1 MSVEEFDITPSPGR
15 LVESLRD
22 TGYSFVTAVADI
34 VDNSIAAD
42 ATKVNIDLELEYD
55 GNLRLYIA
63 DNGHGMT
70 EYDVMNAMRYGSK
83 KRDNPKSL
91 GKFGMGL
98 KTASTSFCRKLTVI
112 SRVEEDL
119 SVRCWDI
126 DEIIDK
132 DEWKL
137 LTPEIDEDDISK
149 LDNCSAQSG
158 TLIIWDNIDR
168 LVRSNDGV
176 TDRTQVDHFVNSLR
190 EHLSGVFYR
199 FLESKDEKVDIYIN
213 GENLEGWDPFCNW
226 MDEDLKVASEKIK
239 IFSGDNEVGDFDFNV
254 YILPN
259 KSQMSPDDEK
269 KARYGLDNQGFHI
282 YREDRLIYS
291 GGWLNRMF
299 VKEPHSN
306 LIRVEISFNHELD
319 DQFQIDIKKSHIILP
334 QAIRKE
340 IKSRLIPLRRE
351 ADRRYRGAK
360 KKNGKEK
367 SGDIHGQSSNAID
380 KKMAEN
386 INSKVGEV
394 DPETGTSTVNNQFG
408 EMKLK
413 IPVKNESKFV
423 VQAEESLNHG
433 ALWQFFIGQEG
444 KHGVLLNQS
453 HEFYRRFYFPNQNN
467 NMLVQS
473 MDSVFWA
480 LAEAE
485 MSTINSTAQKN
496 IEELR
501 FRVSRI
507 LEDLAD
513 ELPVLT
519 EEEDLVDND

>member
-1 MSVEEFDITPSPGR
+1 MTIDEFDITPSPGR

-42 ATKVNIDLELEYD
+42 STKININLELEFD
-55 GNLRLYIA
+55 GRLKLYIA
-63 DNGHGMT
+63 DNGHGMS
-70 EYDVMNAMRYGSK
+70 EIDVMNAMRYGSK
-83 KRDNPKSL
+83 KRENPKSL

-98 KTASTSFCRKLTVI
+98 KTASTSFCRSLTVI
-112 SRVEEDL
+112 SRKDSEL
-119 SVRCWDI
+119 ASRCWDI
-126 DEIIDK
+126 DEIIKEDK
-132 DEWKL
+132 WQL
-137 LTPEIDEDDISK
+137 LTPEIEDDDLKRLNDVSK
-149 LDNCSAQSG
+149 NDG

-168 LVRSNDGV
+168 LVRSHDGV
-176 TDRTQVDHFVNSLR
+176 PDRKQVDHFIETLK

-199 FLESKDEKVDIYIN
+199 FLNSTEENVEININ
-213 GENLEGWDPFCNW
+213 GENLCGWDPFCSW
-226 MDEDLKVASEKIK
+226 MEEDLKVASESLKILSAGK
-239 IFSGDNEVGDFDFNV
+239 EIGSFDFNV

-259 KSQMSPDDEK
+259 KNQMSPEDER

-282 YREDRLIYS
+282 YRENRLIYS

-319 DQFQIDIKKSHIILP
+319 EQFQIDIKKSNIILP

-340 IKSRLIPLRRE
+340 IKERLIPLRRE

-360 KKNGKEK
+360 KKNDKDK
-367 SGDIHGQSSNAID
+367 SGDIHGQSSTAID
-380 KKMAEN
+380 KKMDEN
-386 INSKVGEV
+386 INSQIK
-394 DPETGTSTVNNQFG
+394 DINPEDGTGTVSNQFG
-408 EMKLK
+408 EVTIK
-413 IPVKNESKFV
+413 IPVHKEAKFV

-433 ALWQFFIGQEG
+433 ALWQFFIGSENR
-444 KHGVLLNQS
+444 HGVLLNQS

-467 NMLVQS
+467 SMLVQA

-485 MSTINSTAQKN
+485 MATINNVAQRN

-507 LEDLAD
+507 LEGLAE
-513 ELPVLT
+513 ELPELT
-519 EEEDLVDND
+519 EQEDLVDNE